1 LARLARWRSEDR
13 RRVVSAADSAVG
25 DVEDEP
31 FGADRAGEGRK
42 RLAVGGATVGEAVR
56 SADGEA
62 V

>member
-13 RRVVSAADSAVG
+13 QRVVSAADSTVG

-31 FGADRAGEGRK
+31 FGTDRAGEGRE
-42 RLAVGGATVGEAVR
+42 RLAVGGATAGETVR

>member
-1 LARLARWRSEDR
+1 
-13 RRVVSAADSAVG
+13 VVSAADSAVG

-31 FGADRAGEGRK
+31 FGTNRAGEGRK
-42 RLAVGGATVGEAVR
+42 RLAVDGATAGETVR